1 MLEYLAHAG
10 YERTTQQLKNELRER
25 REGKQQNW
33 RPVGRD
39 MQDKVKDRM
48 LRALDRG
55 EREEVLKLW
64 DNFVPPLVRRSDKNA
79 QKLEFYLNI
88 FFAIFPLHPT
98 NPTPQPNNLGAAM
111 RTFKTYLET
120 DGAALAVTPE
130 FLAYYAMPHVT
141 DISRHPSF
149 KELFSAEWGARAQGA
164 ACGLFGHPVAEHPV
178 ANAGRDLQ
186 ALKQRLIHSELRA
199 IEAKCGGGG
208 GGSGRGGARGGTQ
221 ARLEGSCAA
230 SLRRRSA
237 RSATCSTRRRSRRS
251 TRAPSTSFVRGY
263 TVPRSGSASSSRISG
278 ATWPRC
284 AVVVSGRA
292 RARAGAAVNP
302 RAEL

>member
-1 MLEYLAHAG
+1 VLEYLAHAG

-130 FLAYYAMPHVT
+130 FLAYYAMPHVP

-149 KELFSAEWGARAQGA
+149 KELFSAEWARALKARLADFLARTPQFAAEPRLLGICRSYRELSAGA
-164 ACGLFGHPVAEHPV
+164 SAGAEHPV
-178 ANAGRDLQ
+178 ANASRDLQ
-186 ALKQRLIHSELRA
+186 ALKQRLIDS
-199 IEAKCGGGG
+199 
-208 GGSGRGGARGGTQ
+208 
-221 ARLEGSCAA
+221 
-230 SLRRRSA
+230 
-237 RSATCSTRRRSRRS
+237 
-251 TRAPSTSFVRGY
+251 
-263 TVPRSGSASSSRISG
+263 
-278 ATWPRC
+278 
-284 AVVVSGRA
+284 
-292 RARAGAAVNP
+292 
-302 RAEL
+302 